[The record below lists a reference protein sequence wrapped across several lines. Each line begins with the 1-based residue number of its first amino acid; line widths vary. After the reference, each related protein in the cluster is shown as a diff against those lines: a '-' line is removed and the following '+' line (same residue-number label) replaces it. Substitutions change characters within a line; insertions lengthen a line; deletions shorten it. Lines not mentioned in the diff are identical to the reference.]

1 MTQVYDQIWSNIT
14 KCEEIYG
21 QNVQRKYKKSAKK
34 LDWKLSPI
42 GIDPFW
48 RVQMSLSWKPHIL
61 CWVVFHEVPI
71 LRHIFHMSSS
81 YRPHIVSIGVPYCA
95 VHNVHPSGPHIV
107 PNLSSCRPN
116 SGPISNLVFVL
127 LLLKCVANVLK
138 GKVRENHVVPPS
150 AFNKIIHGHLGGKMS
165 VRTNLLT
172 GWKKPPCFLQCP
184 DLIDNFLWKVV
195 PE

>member
-1 MTQVYDQIWSNIT
+1 MIKYDQILPNVRKFMAKMSRENT
-14 KCEEIYG
+14 KNR
-21 QNVQRKYKKSAKK
+21 QKK

-81 YRPHIVSIGVPYCA
+81 YRPHIVSIGVPYSA

-107 PNLSSCRPN
+107 PILSSYRPQEWSN
-116 SGPISNLVFVL
+116 FKPRFCPPLPQMRCQRPRGQGPWKPYHSALG
-127 LLLKCVANVLK
+127 LKLFQIFTIRWYMCILE
-138 GKVRENHVVPPS
+138 GKCQWY
-150 AFNKIIHGHLGGKMS
+150 
-165 VRTNLLT
+165 LT
-172 GWKKPPCFLQCP
+172 G
-184 DLIDNFLWKVV
+184 
-195 PE
+195 